1 MFYFR
6 STGERVTVVN
16 MWSGLIHRLFPWRAP
31 VPTDGPAQRRPRR
44 HRATP
49 ADQAAS
55 IRLARRN
62 AYTGMARFTGR
73 SVDRLFL
80 TAMSRPHRYPGTGD
94 LARVGQEIVGAHAL
108 YRAGRPAAP
117 SAFHLTPPPLR
128 SPSLEPAWHP
138 SLRFEWLSFESGYQ
152 PAAGD
157 PAAGRWNAYDRNHVA
172 HAWVV
177 RHSAPDRPWLICLHG
192 LGTGG
197 PYADFAGFRA
207 EMLHHELG
215 LNLLMPVLPL
225 HGPRKPPSLPVA
237 SLLSFDLL
245 DAFHGVS
252 QAVWDTRR
260 LIHWARAQGATK
272 IGLYG
277 LSMGSYVASLL
288 AGLEDVDLVI
298 AGIPV
303 CDIPDLFVH
312 HAPVDQRQEAEDNGV
327 LGVHTRELFEL
338 VSPLSVTPHT
348 AIENRFIFA
357 GSDDKVSTPEQA
369 ERLWEHWE
377 QPGIRWFAGGHVSFY
392 WSSEVAPF
400 VDHRLHKSG
409 FVLLDA

>member
-1 MFYFR
+1 M
-6 STGERVTVVN
+6 TGVN
-16 MWSGLIHRLFPWRAP
+16 VWSGLIHRLFPWRTP
-31 VPTDGPAQRRPRR
+31 VPSDGPGRPRRRPRR
-44 HRATP
+44 STP
-49 ADQAAS
+49 RDQATG

-62 AYTGMARFTGR
+62 AYTGIARFTGR
-73 SVDRLFL
+73 SVDRMFL
-80 TAMSRPHRYPGTGD
+80 AAMSRPHRYPGAGD
-94 LARVGQEIVGAHAL
+94 LARVGREIKRAHAL
-108 YRAGRPAAP
+108 YREGRPGAP
-117 SAFHLTPPPLR
+117 SAFHATPPPLE
-128 SPSLEPAWHP
+128 SPSVEPAWHP
-138 SLRFEWLSFESGYQ
+138 SMRFEWLSFESGYQ
-152 PAAGD
+152 AATDD
-157 PAAGRWNAYDRNHVA
+157 PAASRWNRYDRNHVA
-172 HAWVV
+172 HAWVA
-177 RHSAPDRPWLICLHG
+177 RHSGADRPWLICLHG

-260 LIHWARAQGATK
+260 LIQWARAQGATK

-288 AGLEDVDLVI
+288 SGLEGIDLVI

-348 AIENRFIFA
+348 AIDNRFIFA

-409 FVLLDA
+409 FVVLSE

>member
-1 MFYFR
+1 MVG
-6 STGERVTVVN
+6 TGA
-16 MWSGLIHRLFPWRAP
+16 WLGLIHRLFPWHAP
-31 VPTDGPAQRRPRR
+31 VGSERSRRRRRRPGRVDGQ
-44 HRATP
+44 HAG
-49 ADQAAS
+49 AS

-62 AYTGMARFTGR
+62 AYTGFARFTGR
-73 SVDRLFL
+73 SIDRLFL
-80 TAMSRPHRYPGTGD
+80 TALSRPHRYPAPGD
-94 LARVGQEIVGAHAL
+94 LQRVGEEIAGAHAL
-108 YRAGRPAAP
+108 YRDGRPAAP
-117 SAFHLTPPPLR
+117 SAFHTAPPALD
-128 SPSLEPAWHP
+128 SPAIEPAWHP
-138 SLRFEWLSFESGYQ
+138 SMRFEWLSFESGYSA
-152 PAAGD
+152 PAND
-157 PAAGRWNAYDRNHVA
+157 PAGERWNNYDRNHIG
-172 HAWVV
+172 HAWVA
-177 RHSAPDRPWLICLHG
+177 RHSGPERPWLICLHG

-225 HGPRKPPSLPVA
+225 HGPRKPAALPVA

-260 LIHWARAQGATK
+260 LIQWARAQGATK
-272 IGLYG
+272 IGVYG
-277 LSMGSYVASLL
+277 LSMGSYVSALL
-288 AGLEDVDLVI
+288 SGLENVDIVI

-348 AIENRFIFA
+348 KLENRFIFA

-369 ERLWEHWE
+369 ERLWEHWQ
-377 QPGIRWFAGGHVSFY
+377 QPGIRWFAGGHVSFF

-400 VDHRLHKSG
+400 VDHRLHKAG
-409 FVLLDA
+409 FAVLDR

>member
-1 MFYFR
+1 MGSAR
-6 STGERVTVVN
+6 IWSSLVN
-16 MWSGLIHRLFPWRAP
+16 RLFPWRAP
-31 VPTDGPAQRRPRR
+31 VSPEAARPGRRRPARR
-44 HRATP
+44 GRQP
-49 ADQAAS
+49 AGAS
-55 IRLARRN
+55 IRLARSN
-62 AYTGMARFTGR
+62 AYTGVARFAGR
-73 SVDRLFL
+73 SIDRLFL
-80 TAMSRPHRYPGTGD
+80 AGMSRPHRYPGAGD
-94 LARVGQEIVGAHAL
+94 LARVGEEIAAAHSL
-108 YRAGRPAAP
+108 YRAGRTAAP
-117 SAFHLTPPPLR
+117 SAFHATPPPLDAI
-128 SPSLEPAWHP
+128 SIEPAWHP
-138 SLRFEWLSFESGYQ
+138 SMRFEWLSFESGYQ
-152 PAAGD
+152 AHSDD
-157 PAAGRWNAYDRNHVA
+157 PAADRWNNYDRNHVA
-172 HAWVV
+172 HAWVA
-177 RHSAPDRPWLICLHG
+177 RHSGPERPWLICLHG

-207 EMLHHELG
+207 EKLHHELG

-225 HGPRKPPSLPVA
+225 HGPRKPAALPIA

-260 LIHWARAQGATK
+260 LIQWARAQGATK

-277 LSMGSYVASLL
+277 LSMGSYVSALL
-288 AGLEDVDLVI
+288 AGLDNVDTVI

-338 VSPLSVTPHT
+338 VSPLSVMPHT
-348 AIENRFIFA
+348 TLENRFIFA

-369 ERLWEHWE
+369 ERLWEHWG
-377 QPGIRWFAGGHVSFY
+377 QPGIRWFAGGHVSFF

-409 FVLLDA
+409 FAVLGH